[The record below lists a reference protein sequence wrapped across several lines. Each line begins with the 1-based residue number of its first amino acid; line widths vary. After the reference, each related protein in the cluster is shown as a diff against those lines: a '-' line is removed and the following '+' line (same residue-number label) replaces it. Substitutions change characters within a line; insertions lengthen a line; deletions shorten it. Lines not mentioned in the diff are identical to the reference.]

1 MTSSPVRVS
10 RRSLLLGLVFM
21 TLPGCGGSAG
31 SPSQVQPHRS
41 HQGYGPADVMFLQ
54 MMVPHHRQGIAIAR
68 LAKDRPVRRDVRLL
82 AEAIE
87 TTQRDEV
94 RTMAGWLRRW
104 GQPATAPAEAHA
116 AHGGMPATDQGSIE
130 AVGNLPD
137 AKFERAFGNLL
148 IAHQDDAVQ
157 LARQELGGGRDP
169 DVRRFARQVERSR
182 SAQIRQL
189 VAMLD
194 EK

>member
-1 MTSSPVRVS
+1 VTGSPVRVS
-10 RRSLLLGLVFM
+10 RRSLLLGLVCV
-21 TLPGCGGSAG
+21 TLPGCGGVAG
-31 SPSQVQPHRS
+31 SSPQAEPRPSQ
-41 HQGYGPADVMFLQ
+41 QGYGPTDVMFLQ

-68 LAKDRPVRRDVRLL
+68 LVEHRPVRREVRLL
-82 AEAIE
+82 AGAIR

-94 RTMAGWLRRW
+94 RTMAGWLRKW
-104 GQPATAPAEAHA
+104 GQPATAAAEAHA

-130 AVGNLPD
+130 AVAKLPN
-137 AKFERAFGNLL
+137 AEFERAFVNLL

-169 DVRRFARQVERSR
+169 DVRRFARQVEISR

-189 VAMLD
+189 VAVLD
-194 EK
+194 GS